1 MDLSEW
7 LLAQIGD
14 DEERLDRLT
23 DDEIFGYDAGGDP
36 PSIDV
41 GFLLA
46 DCDARRRIVFEH
58 RPVNLA
64 LSYPLCA
71 TCLDHV
77 ATDDEGAWAVGKS
90 WPCQTL
96 RLIALPYAGRDGY
109 LDEWRDTGSCS
120 DGESAGSDEWHDDET
135 IATDGS

>member
-7 LLAQIGD
+7 LLAQIGE
-14 DEERLDRLT
+14 DEERLDRVT
-23 DDEIFGYDAGGDP
+23 DDEIFGYDVAGGEP
-36 PSIDV
+36 PAIDV

-77 ATDDEGAWAVGKS
+77 ATDDEGAWAVGKT

-109 LDEWRDTGSCS
+109 LDEWRDSGSYG
-120 DGESAGSDEWHDDET
+120 DGESQAEGTDEWRDE
-135 IATDGS
+135 GEGR

>member
-1 MDLSEW
+1 MDLAEW

-14 DEERLDRLT
+14 DEERLDRLSV
-23 DDEIFGYDAGGDP
+23 DELFGGEDP
-36 PSIDV
+36 STPLPLLDV
-41 GFLLA
+41 GFLLS
-46 DCDARRRIVFEH
+46 DCDARRRIIFEH

-77 ATDDEGAWAVGKS
+77 ATDDEGAWAIGKA

-109 LDEWRDTGSCS
+109 LDEWRDSGSYS
-120 DGESAGSDEWHDDET
+120 DGETEIEGSDEWR
-135 IATDGS
+135 DGD

>member
-1 MDLSEW
+1 MGTMDLTEW
-7 LLAQIGD
+7 LLGQIGD

-23 DDEIFGYDAGGDP
+23 SDELFGDDQLEIGP
-36 PSIDV
+36 PAIDV

-46 DCDARRRIVFEH
+46 DCDAKRRIVFEH
-58 RPVNLA
+58 RPVNIA

-77 ATDDEGAWAVGKS
+77 ATDDEGAWAIGKA

-96 RLIALPYAGRDGY
+96 RLVALPYAGRDGY
-109 LDEWRDTGSCS
+109 LDEWRDTGTET
-120 DGESAGSDEWHDDET
+120 ESQTEGSDEWRDEG
-135 IATDGS
+135 D